1 MANDALH
8 DLTPGYAL
16 DALDESERAEYEAHL
31 ATCEQCRD
39 ELARMQDTVGALA
52 YAVHSPAPPR
62 ELRDRIVGQARA
74 ERGNVV
80 PLRPRRRLTYAL
92 GAVAAA
98 AAVVALAVGLWAS
111 SLSNDLDE
119 QRSVVSI
126 LADPQ
131 ARQVPMQGGEG
142 RIVVTDSGDAA
153 LVTAVPGAPTGK
165 TYEVW
170 VFEGDTPKP
179 AGTFDGDKAHD
190 VVRLTRPVP
199 PGAKVAVTVEAAGG
213 VDAPTSPPV
222 MSAAT

>member
-1 MANDALH
+1 MADDTLH

-16 DALDESERAEYEAHL
+16 DALDESERADYERHL
-31 ATCEQCRD
+31 ATCERCRD
-39 ELARMQDTVGALA
+39 ELARMQDTVGTLA
-52 YAVHSPAPPR
+52 YAVESPAPSAALR
-62 ELRDRIVGQARA
+62 ERIVSQARA

-80 PLRPRRRLTYAL
+80 PFRPRRHLTYAL

-111 SLSNDLDE
+111 SVSNDLDQ

-131 ARQVPMQGGEG
+131 ARQVPMEGAEG
-142 RIVVTDSGDAA
+142 RVVVTDSGDAA
-153 LVTAVPGAPTGK
+153 LVTSVPAAPAGK

-170 VFEGDTPKP
+170 VFEGETPRP
-179 AGTFDGDKAHD
+179 AGTFEGTDAQD
-190 VVRLTRPVP
+190 VVRLTRQVP
-199 PGAKVAVTVEAAGG
+199 PGAKIAVTVEADGG

>member
-1 MANDALH
+1 MAHDALH

-16 DALDESERAEYEAHL
+16 DALDETERAAYEAHL

-39 ELARMQDTVGALA
+39 ELARMQDTVGTLA
-52 YAVHSPAPPR
+52 YAVSSPAPPA
-62 ELRDRIVGQARA
+62 ELRDRIVAQARA

-80 PLRPRRRLTYAL
+80 PFRPRRRLTYAL

-98 AAVVALAVGLWAS
+98 AAVVALAVGLWAA
-111 SLSNDLDE
+111 SLSDDLDQ

-131 ARQVPMQGGEG
+131 ARQVPMQGGDG
-142 RIVVTDSGDAA
+142 RVVVTDSGDAA
-153 LVTAVPGAPTGK
+153 LVTSVPAAPAGK

-170 VFEGDTPKP
+170 VFEGDTPRR
-179 AGTFDGDKAHD
+179 AGTFEGDDAHD

-199 PGAKVAVTVEAAGG
+199 AGAKIAVTVEADGG

-222 MSAAT
+222 MSAST

>member
-1 MANDALH
+1 MAHDALH

-16 DALDESERAEYEAHL
+16 DALDENERAEYEAHL

-39 ELARMQDTVGALA
+39 ELARMQDTVGTLA
-52 YAVHSPAPPR
+52 YAVRSPEPPP
-62 ELRDRIVGQARA
+62 ELRNRIVAQARA

-80 PLRPRRRLTYAL
+80 PFRPRHRLTYAL

-98 AAVVALAVGLWAS
+98 AAVVALAIGLWAS
-111 SLSNDLDE
+111 SLSDDLDQ
-119 QRSVVSI
+119 QRSVVAI

-131 ARQVPMQGGEG
+131 ARQVPMEGGEG
-142 RIVVTDSGDAA
+142 RVVVTDSGDAA
-153 LVTAVPGAPTGK
+153 LVTSVPAAPSGK

-170 VFEGDTPKP
+170 VFEGETPRP
-179 AGTFDGDKAHD
+179 AGTFEGEAAHD

-199 PGAKVAVTVEAAGG
+199 PGAMIAVTVEADGG

-222 MSAAT
+222 MSAST

>member
-1 MANDALH
+1 LADDALH

-16 DALDESERAEYEAHL
+16 DALDESERADYERHL
-31 ATCEQCRD
+31 ATCERCRE
-39 ELARMQDTVGALA
+39 ELAGMQDTVGALA
-52 YAVHSPAPPR
+52 YAVESPPPPAA
-62 ELRDRIVGQARA
+62 LRDRIVSQARA

-111 SLSNDLDE
+111 SVSNDLDQ

-126 LADPQ
+126 LADPR

-142 RIVVTDSGDAA
+142 RVVVTDSGDAA
-153 LVTAVPGAPTGK
+153 LVTSVPAAPSGK

-170 VFEGDTPKP
+170 VIEGDTPQR
-179 AGTFDGDKAHD
+179 AGTFEGDAQHD
-190 VVRLTRPVP
+190 VVRLDRTVP
-199 PGAKVAVTVEAAGG
+199 PGATVAVTVEADGG

>member
-1 MANDALH
+1 MAHDALH

-16 DALDESERAEYEAHL
+16 DALDENERAEYEAHL

-52 YAVHSPAPPR
+52 YAVHSPAPPP
-62 ELRDRIVGQARA
+62 ELRARIVGQARA

-80 PLRPRRRLTYAL
+80 PFRPRRRLTYAL

-111 SLSNDLDE
+111 SLSNDLDQ
-119 QRSVVSI
+119 QRSVVAI

-131 ARQVPMQGGEG
+131 ARQVPMEGGEG
-142 RIVVTDSGDAA
+142 RVVLTDSGDAA
-153 LVTAVPGAPTGK
+153 LVTAVPGAPSGK

-170 VFEGDTPKP
+170 VIEGDTPHR
-179 AGTFDGDKAHD
+179 AGTFQGDAQHD
-190 VVRLTRPVP
+190 VVRLNRPVP
-199 PGAKVAVTVEAAGG
+199 AGATVAVTIEPEGG

-222 MSAAT
+222 MSAST